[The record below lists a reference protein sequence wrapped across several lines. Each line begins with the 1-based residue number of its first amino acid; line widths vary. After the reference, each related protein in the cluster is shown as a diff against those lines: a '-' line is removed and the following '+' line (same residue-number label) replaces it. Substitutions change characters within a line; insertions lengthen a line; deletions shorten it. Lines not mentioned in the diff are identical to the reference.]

1 MNEKHLTPAE
11 TLATE
16 HARTIW
22 WARHLTAH
30 TRDPR
35 LRGKKAPA
43 LHCGACQEVYA
54 ELEPGNIARTM
65 GTAAAE
71 HIKTAHPDFWIEL
84 IAHANKCLDAARICW
99 DRRNSIRPDLRP
111 TLHENE
117 LFNNRA
123 NIHIP
128 CPLDCGVTLHDAL
141 TADQIKDEAMLQFSD
156 EAVEHCITRLAEH
169 LMRHRRSQVS
179 QIL

>member
-1 MNEKHLTPAE
+1 MNEKHQTPAE

-22 WARHLTAH
+22 WARHLTVH

-54 ELEPGNIARTM
+54 ELDSANIAHVM

-71 HIKTAHPDFWIEL
+71 HIKTAHPDFWVEPHCSREQEPRSRTHL
-84 IAHANKCLDAARICW
+84 LGPQEQH
-99 DRRNSIRPDLRP
+99 P
-111 TLHENE
+111 T
-117 LFNNRA
+117 
-123 NIHIP
+123 
-128 CPLDCGVTLHDAL
+128 
-141 TADQIKDEAMLQFSD
+141 
-156 EAVEHCITRLAEH
+156 
-169 LMRHRRSQVS
+169 
-179 QIL
+179 

>member
-1 MNEKHLTPAE
+1 MNEKHLNPAE
-11 TLATE
+11 ALATE

-22 WARHLTAH
+22 WARHLTVH
-30 TRDPR
+30 NRDPR

-54 ELEPGNIARTM
+54 ELDRANIAHTM

-71 HIKTAHPDFWIEL
+71 HIKTAHPDFWTEL
-84 IAHANKCLDAARICW
+84 IAHANKSLEAARICW
-99 DRRNSIRPDLRP
+99 DRRNSIRHDLQP
-111 TLHENE
+111 ALHENE
-117 LFNNRA
+117 LFKNRT

-141 TADQIKDEAMLQFSD
+141 TTDQIKDEATLQFSD
-156 EAVEHCITRLAEH
+156 EAVDHIATRLAEH

-179 QIL
+179 QLL

>member
-1 MNEKHLTPAE
+1 MNEKHQTPAE

-22 WARHLTAH
+22 WARHLTVH
-30 TRDPR
+30 NRDPR

-71 HIKTAHPDFWIEL
+71 HIKTAHPDFWTEL
-84 IAHANKCLDAARICW
+84 VAHANKCLDAARICW

-117 LFNNRA
+117 LFDNRA

-128 CPLDCGVTLHDAL
+128 CPV
-141 TADQIKDEAMLQFSD
+141 DQIQDEATLQFSD

-169 LMRHRRSQVS
+169 LMRHRRSQIA
-179 QIL
+179 QLL

>member
-22 WARHLTAH
+22 WARHLTVH
-30 TRDPR
+30 NRDPR

-54 ELEPGNIARTM
+54 ELDPSNIAHVM

-71 HIKTAHPDFWIEL
+71 HIKTAHPDFWVEL
-84 IAHANKCLDAARICW
+84 IAHANKCLEAARICW
-99 DRRNSIRPDLRP
+99 DHRNSIRPDLRP

-117 LFNNRA
+117 LFKNRV
-123 NIHIP
+123 NIHVP
-128 CPLDCGVTLHDAL
+128 CPIDCGVTLHDAL
-141 TADQIKDEAMLQFSD
+141 TADQIKDEATLQFSD

-169 LMRHRRSQVS
+169 LMRHRRSQIA
-179 QIL
+179 QLL